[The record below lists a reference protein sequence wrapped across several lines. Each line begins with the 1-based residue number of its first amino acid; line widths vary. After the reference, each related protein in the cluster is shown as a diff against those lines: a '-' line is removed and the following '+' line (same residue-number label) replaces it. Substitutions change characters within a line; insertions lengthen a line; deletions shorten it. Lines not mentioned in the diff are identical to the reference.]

1 MPNLCTHGTM
11 LGSPNRS
18 RPFGTIALGVA
29 VIFLLALS
37 APMAKADPVTLSFSW
52 DFSLFNTGAINN
64 ICNSVDPCF
73 TNGQVHIQAV
83 NGEITTD
90 LTDIQLPVAY
100 APAGDPNGSAPC
112 AGAFCPVSPF
122 ESLGFSWTG
131 LTGGF
136 GTFGF
141 GPDTTPPATPPA
153 SPPIISL
160 GTFGAAPALGQEL
173 SVSGS
178 LWAYDNPIQVGTFTL
193 TATVIPASVPEP
205 SSVGLLSLAV
215 LGAVIAAKNRRSSG
229 TLYSACRRHDGPQ
242 PARGRFH

>member
-1 MPNLCTHGTM
+1 MKIERKSRAICTIT
-11 LGSPNRS
+11 LGMSA
-18 RPFGTIALGVA
+18 IV
-29 VIFLLALS
+29 LLTLA
-37 APMAKADPVTLSFSW
+37 APAARADPMTLNFSW

-64 ICNSVDPCF
+64 VCNSVDPCF
-73 TNGQVHIQAV
+73 TNGRVHIQAV

-100 APAGDPNGSAPC
+100 APAGDPIGTAPC
-112 AGAFCPVSPF
+112 SGGYCPVSAF

-153 SPPIISL
+153 TPPIISL

-215 LGAVIAAKNRRSSG
+215 GAVIAAKNRRSSG

-242 PARGRFH
+242 PARGRSH